1 MKQVVVI
8 SGPTGSGES
17 TLTRELIRRYPGKIS
32 RLVTA
37 TTRPPRSGETDGVD
51 YYFFSKERFEQE
63 KQAGNMLEFAH
74 IANRDTWYGTYAPDL
89 NTRLERGDIVIAN
102 TQIVGTRYF
111 KEHYDATTIFIMPSD
126 VDRLIQ
132 RIRARSPE
140 LSDAEIDSRR
150 ENAKK
155 EVSEEGPYYD
165 FAVSNEDGQLDACAD
180 SIVEI
185 LEKEGYTL
193 E

>member
-1 MKQVVVI
+1 
-8 SGPTGSGES
+8 
-17 TLTRELIRRYPGKIS
+17 
-32 RLVTA
+32 
-37 TTRPPRSGETDGVD
+37 
-51 YYFFSKERFEQE
+51 
-63 KQAGNMLEFAH
+63 
-74 IANRDTWYGTYAPDL
+74 
-89 NTRLERGDIVIAN
+89 
-102 TQIVGTRYF
+102 
-111 KEHYDATTIFIMPSD
+111 MPSD